1 VSGFV
6 DLRIFCNT
14 LDFWVHIPT
23 IHLRLNLSSNEKK
36 VNLNNYNPKVLNGM
50 ADTNSKRKAEP
61 VAKGGRKVGGK
72 IL

>member
-1 VSGFV
+1 LS
-6 DLRIFCNT
+6 
-14 LDFWVHIPT
+14 
-23 IHLRLNLSSNEKK
+23 LNINNDEKK
-36 VNLNNYNPKVLNGM
+36 VIINNYNPKVLNGM